1 MADRRPRVLAIV
13 PARGGSKRLPRK
25 NVLPLA
31 GRPLI
36 DWSIRAA
43 LDSGVCVD
51 VLVSTDDAEIADV
64 ARRSGALVPWLRP
77 TELSHDTA
85 ATVPVLAHALAW
97 YEQQHG
103 AVDTVLL
110 LQPTSPFRT
119 AVSVRAACAKFAS
132 QAGQP
137 LHPVVSVGPIAN
149 HPAWTFYLHDDAME
163 PCLGW
168 EQVSMRSQDLPPAY
182 GLNGALY
189 VIPAADVRAGAAI
202 VRPGVIAYL
211 MLDRVEGLD
220 IDTPDDWNEAERLAP
235 RLNA

>member
-1 MADRRPRVLAIV
+1 MADRRPRILAVV

-43 LDSGVCVD
+43 LDSGVCAD

-64 ARRSGALVPWLRP
+64 ARRSGALVPWMRP
-77 TELSHDTA
+77 AELSDDTA
-85 ATVPVLAHALAW
+85 GTAPVLAHALAW

-103 AVDTVLL
+103 AVDAVLL

-119 AVSVRAACAKFAS
+119 ADSVRAACATYAS
-132 QAGQP
+132 QPDQ
-137 LHPVVSVGPIAN
+137 LQHPVVSVSPVTH
-149 HPAWTFYLHDDAME
+149 HPAWTFYLRNDIME

-168 EQVSMRSQDLPPAY
+168 EPFSKRSQDLQPAF

-189 VIPAADVRAGAAI
+189 VIPAADVRQGAPI
-202 VRPGVIAYL
+202 VRPGVIAHL
-211 MLDRVEGLD
+211 MPDPVEGLD
-220 IDTPDDWNEAERLAP
+220 IDTPDDWSAAERLAS
-235 RLNA
+235 RLKT